1 VGGDVRLE
9 GGGLIELNDRRTRG
23 LVGRE
28 APQEGRVMMEKIVRA
43 PYPEEEP
50 VEPVPGIETEEEE
63 VEESPLDDDV
73 DEDQ

>member
-1 VGGDVRLE
+1 
-9 GGGLIELNDRRTRG
+9 
-23 LVGRE
+23 
-28 APQEGRVMMEKIVRA
+28 MMEKIVRA

-63 VEESPLDDDV
+63 GEESPLDDDV